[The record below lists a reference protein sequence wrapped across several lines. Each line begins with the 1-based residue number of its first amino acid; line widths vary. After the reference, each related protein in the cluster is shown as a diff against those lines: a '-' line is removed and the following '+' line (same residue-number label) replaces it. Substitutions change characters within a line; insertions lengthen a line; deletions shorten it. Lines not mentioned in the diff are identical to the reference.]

1 MKKKIIVGVLLITL
15 ILIGVF
21 LSTGHFL
28 PILLGSALVDSVN
41 PCAFSVLILT
51 ITFLF
56 GLGKERSQI
65 LGAGASYIFG
75 IFLTYILIGLG
86 ILGALTLFGIPGFI
100 SKIVAFILAIFG
112 VIEILDALIPN
123 FPIKLK
129 IPKATHPAIARL
141 IEKSSVPASFI
152 LGIAVGLFEFPCTG
166 GPYLFVLGLL
176 HDRTTYLSG
185 FLYLMLYNLI
195 FILPLAVV
203 LVVAS
208 NRELFTKVE
217 GLKKENGKITRLA
230 TGVIMILLAAVII
243 FFS

>member
-1 MKKKIIVGVLLITL
+1 MKKKIIIAVCILAL

-21 LSTGHFL
+21 LTTGHFL

-51 ITFLF
+51 ITLLF
-56 GLGKERSQI
+56 SVGKKRPQI

-75 IFLTYILIGLG
+75 IFLTYVLIGLG

-112 VIEILDALIPN
+112 IIEILDALIPH

-129 IPKATHPAIARL
+129 IPRATHPAIAHL
-141 IEKSSVPASFI
+141 IEKSSVPASFL
-152 LGIAVGLFEFPCTG
+152 LGVAVGLFEFPCTG

-176 HDRTTYLSG
+176 HDKATYLNG
-185 FLYLMLYNLI
+185 FLYLVLYNVI
-195 FILPLAVV
+195 FILPLVVV
-203 LVVAS
+203 LIIAS
-208 NRELFTKVE
+208 NRELFAKME
-217 GLKKENGKITRLA
+217 GLKKENGKITKLA
-230 TGVIMILLAAVII
+230 TGVIMVLLAGVII